1 MLCIY
6 EVRKSNYQ
14 TETVLYN
21 SEQKT
26 LPSECWKFRDLTKP
40 LFRHRRLPL
49 QIVGSTA
56 VNLGGT
62 VGSSEELSKI
72 PRLRPNKV
80 EYFRVRPRHQNL
92 YSSSHEVKP
101 NSEREFTF

>member
-26 LPSECWKFRDLTKP
+26 LPSERCWKFRDLTKP
-40 LFRHRRLPL
+40 SFRHRRLPL
-49 QIVGSTA
+49 QSVGSMA

-62 VGSSEELSKI
+62 VGSPEELSKN
-72 PRLRPNKV
+72 PKA
-80 EYFRVRPRHQNL
+80 Q
-92 YSSSHEVKP
+92 VK
-101 NSEREFTF
+101 